1 MSEVIG
7 AGAAF
12 PLLLKLFGTSA
23 ASILACLFGIGTV
36 AWVPPQ
42 LAEPTAAVAATIGTA
57 AIASGRWVNR
67 RAWPDS
73 TPPPAELPP
82 ALPRPALSHTQ
93 TENNTKVPSFPN
105 AVPHGYG
112 ADEAMWPSVGT
123 ALLESELAEALL
135 RVTRDALLRS
145 LSSEPTAFEVEATGI
160 EQSTLEKCW
169 RVRQS
174 SGRND
179 HHSPQYGSAVSDA
192 EERTAVCS
200 MVRTLELRR
209 LGHLQSLLL
218 HRPKDLPVSAAT
230 ANVRG
235 ASSGVSEVALSH
247 WVNEVHEW
255 TTSVRAA
262 VLAVVD
268 HEHDGS
274 VGDSTSVPGLF
285 DAMAR
290 DGVGAVLLAF
300 ASRGASPLSILPTN
314 APPVRMNMSAPVA
327 AVTLNGGS
335 QSMIDEW
342 DKDLA
347 AAVALPA
354 ARVRLLV
361 ALELATSAEAS
372 SWQRHVT
379 RLRRVLGRGSKSDRQ
394 QQRPPQVL
402 PSSANTSSAQPN
414 LDATIEEG
422 SEQTIDEKITGMP
435 IDDESTTSKISTEA
449 AVVSG
454 ADSSTEE
461 AVAAEVGSKNMMSAN
476 ATNEAVTAQA
486 SSTGN
491 LTNSFAAAPP
501 MVAAAPRSSGAL
513 GWVLGKGLRRDR
525 FLVRLPSGRLIA
537 VPVRKPLQ
545 LAARL
550 SAAVMAHRWMKDSPH
565 VDSLGRMAKHQS
577 RLLWRTTR
585 GILERR
591 FAVLHALLE
600 LTRNSKKGCLIT

>member
-12 PLLLKLFGTSA
+12 PLLLKLFGTST
-23 ASILACLFGIGTV
+23 ASIIACLFGIGTV

-42 LAEPTAAVAATIGTA
+42 LVEPTATAAAAIGTA
-57 AIASGRWVNR
+57 AFASVRWVNL
-67 RAWPDS
+67 RACLDR
-73 TPPPAELPP
+73 TPPPAEVLTVSPQS
-82 ALPRPALSHTQ
+82 ALSHTQ
-93 TENNTKVPSFPN
+93 TENNTKVPSYSK
-105 AVPHGYG
+105 VIPHGYG
-112 ADEAMWPSVGT
+112 ADEAMWPLVGT
-123 ALLESELAEALL
+123 ALVESELAEALL

-174 SGRND
+174 NGRHD

-209 LGHLQSLLL
+209 LGHIQSLLL

-235 ASSGVSEVALSH
+235 SSNGVSEVALSY

-255 TTSVRAA
+255 TSSVRAA
-262 VLAVVD
+262 VRAVVD

-274 VGDSTSVPGLF
+274 VDDFTSVPGLF

-290 DGVGAVLLAF
+290 DGVGAVSLAF
-300 ASRGASPLSILPTN
+300 ASRGASPPSDVPSSKS
-314 APPVRMNMSAPVA
+314 PPVQMNMSAPVA
-327 AVTLNGGS
+327 AAALNGGS

-347 AAVALPA
+347 GAVALPA
-354 ARVRLLV
+354 ARVSLLV

-372 SWQRHVT
+372 SWQRHVN
-379 RLRRVLGRGSKSDRQ
+379 RLRRVLGRRSKSDRQ

-402 PSSANTSSAQPN
+402 PSSANSSSAQPN

-422 SEQTIDEKITGMP
+422 SEQTIDEKITGML

-461 AVAAEVGSKNMMSAN
+461 AVAAEVGSSKNMPAN
-476 ATNEAVTAQA
+476 A
-486 SSTGN
+486 
-491 LTNSFAAAPP
+491 TNSFAAPPP

-550 SAAVMAHRWMKDSPH
+550 SAAVMAHRWLKDSPH

-577 RLLWRTTR
+577 KLLWRTTR

-591 FAVLHALLE
+591 FAVIHALLE
-600 LTRNSKKGCLIT
+600 LTRNRKMGCWIT